1 MRVLLLLVAVQF
13 VAICKGSKGYSYNNT
28 KFHRVIKDFMI
39 QGGDFENGDGTGGY
53 SIYGQSFP
61 DENLNFELT
70 RGVIAMANSGPNS
83 NGSQFFITVVP
94 TDWLN
99 GKHVVFGRVTRG
111 MELVDAISDVD
122 VNASDAPLTPVTISS
137 CRAWK
142 DPVKPAKK
150 P

>member
-1 MRVLLLLVAVQF
+1 MPALQF
-13 VAICKGSKGYSYNNT
+13 VAICKNSKGYSYTNS

-39 QGGDFENGDGTGGY
+39 QGGDFQKGDGTGGY
-53 SIYGQSFP
+53 SIYGQTFP
-61 DENLNFELT
+61 DENLTFELT
-70 RGVIAMANSGPNS
+70 RGVVAMANSGPNS

-122 VNASDAPLTPVTISS
+122 VDGSDKPIVPVTISG

-142 DPVKPAKK
+142 DPVPASKAVKK
-150 P
+150 TT